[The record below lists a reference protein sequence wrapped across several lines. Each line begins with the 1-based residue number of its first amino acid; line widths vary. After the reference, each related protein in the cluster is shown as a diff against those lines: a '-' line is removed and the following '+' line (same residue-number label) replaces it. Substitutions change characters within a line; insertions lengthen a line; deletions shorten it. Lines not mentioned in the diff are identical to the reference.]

1 MLTLSLGVVLMTNHQ
16 ENISVYKDRNVFG
29 TIGGAATAA
38 FTIPIIWSIARPT
51 FVNHGFPIDLIKTCD
66 FGMFYIMVF
75 SILILTVLSAIYW
88 YKRKNRIPL
97 KDNIYNDLHR
107 LLSVNG
113 FIDESSSNWRSE
125 IDLKIKKVNKNT
137 YKLRFRVRDPRATKE
152 YFENLHVWR
161 TGSFIYCIAD
171 TVDFN
176 QPYIE
181 WTLVFGSDC
190 YE

>member
-38 FTIPIIWSIARPT
+38 LTIPIIWSIARPT

-113 FIDESSSNWRSE
+113 FIDESSPNWRSE

-152 YFENLHVWR
+152 YFENLRVWR

-176 QPYIE
+176 QPYIV

>member
-1 MLTLSLGVVLMTNHQ
+1 MLTLSLGVVLMANHQ

-29 TIGGAATAA
+29 TIGGVATAA
-38 FTIPIIWSIARPT
+38 LTIPIIWAIARPT
-51 FVNHGFPIDLIKTCD
+51 FVSHEFPIELIKTFD

-113 FIDESSSNWRSE
+113 FIDESSPNWRSE

-161 TGSFIYCIAD
+161 TGSFLYCIAD

>member
-1 MLTLSLGVVLMTNHQ
+1 MSSYQDNA
-16 ENISVYKDRNVFG
+16 SVYRDRNVFG

-38 FTIPIIWSIARPT
+38 LTIPIIWSIARPT
-51 FVNHGFPIDLIKTCD
+51 FVNHGFPIDLIETCD

-75 SILILTVLSAIYW
+75 SILILTVLSAVYW

-97 KDNIYNDLHR
+97 KDNIYNDFHAFLVSNDFIDASSPNWKSDIG
-107 LLSVNG
+107 LSV
-113 FIDESSSNWRSE
+113 
-125 IDLKIKKVNKNT
+125 KKVNKNS
-137 YKLRFRVRDPRATKE
+137 YKLRFRIRDSRATKE

-161 TGSFIYCIAD
+161 TGSFLYCIAD

-176 QPYIE
+176 PPYIE